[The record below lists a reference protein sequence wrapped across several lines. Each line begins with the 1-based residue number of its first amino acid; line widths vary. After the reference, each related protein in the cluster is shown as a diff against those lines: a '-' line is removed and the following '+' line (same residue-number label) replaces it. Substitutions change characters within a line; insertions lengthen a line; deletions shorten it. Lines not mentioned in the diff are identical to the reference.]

1 MNIILYST
9 GCPKCKVLKKKLEDK
24 SIDYTE
30 NNDIEKMTELGI
42 MQVPILSVNNELM
55 SFTQAVEWINRKDD

>member
-1 MNIILYST
+1 MYST

-24 SIDYTE
+24 NVDYTE

-42 MQVPILSVNNELM
+42 MQIPVLSINDKLM
-55 SFTQAVEWINRKDD
+55 SFAEAVEWINRKDD

>member
-24 SIDYTE
+24 NVDYTE